1 MRRQG
6 RLPVT
11 GADLF
16 YDVQG
21 NGPAIVLVHG
31 FTLDGRMWDEQVA
44 ALQNIATVVRLDLR
58 GHGRSSDPA
67 PGVAYAHSADL
78 LALLDHLHITSAVF
92 VGLSMGGLV
101 VLHTALVAPQRVQR
115 LVLLDSVLDN
125 FAWDDAS
132 RLAMLAA
139 EHAAGTDGVRAAK
152 DVWLEHPLFAP
163 ARRHPALATRLAKLV
178 EPYSGFHWT
187 HADPAERWL
196 PSPNAAL
203 EHIQMPTIVAVGE
216 LDVPCFRAMA
226 AEISRRV
233 PGARSTTIA
242 DAGHMVNL
250 EAPAEVNALLRNAV
264 SAAS

>member
-1 MRRQG
+1 VRRLG
-6 RLPVT
+6 RPRFT
-11 GADLF
+11 GADL
-16 YDVQG
+16 YYEVHGD
-21 NGPAIVLVHG
+21 GPAIVLVHG
-31 FTLDGRMWDEQVA
+31 FSLDGRMWDEQVA
-44 ALQNIATVVRLDLR
+44 ALRDIATVVRLDLR
-58 GHGRSSDPA
+58 GYGRSSDPA

-78 LALLDHLHITSAVF
+78 LALLDHLNITSAVF

-101 VLHTALVAPQRVQR
+101 ALHTALVAPQRVQR
-115 LVLLDSVLDN
+115 LILLDSVLDN

-139 EHAAGTDGVRAAK
+139 ERAASTNGVRAAK

-163 ARRHPALATRLAKLV
+163 ARRDPALATRLARLV
-178 EPYSGFHWT
+178 DPYSGFHWT

-216 LDVPCFRAMA
+216 LDVPSFRAMA

-250 EAPAEVNALLRNAV
+250 EAPEEVNALLRNAV